1 MKIRVRGFQAE
12 AKALRQ
18 DVLEERKGDQH
29 AWRPVIGGR
38 DWSASVRGE
47 KGYGGQ
53 SWPEGPERTD
63 AGLGCLRRQATDLLV
78 RQQCDLHYV

>member
-1 MKIRVRGFQAE
+1 MAWRDRSELLVFVPGHFRKGKGKGFQAE

-29 AWRPVIGGR
+29 AWCPVTRGR
-38 DWSASVRGE
+38 EWSAIVRGE

-53 SWPEGPERTD
+53 SWPERTD
-63 AGLGCLRRQATDLLV
+63 AGLGCLR
-78 RQQCDLHYV
+78 